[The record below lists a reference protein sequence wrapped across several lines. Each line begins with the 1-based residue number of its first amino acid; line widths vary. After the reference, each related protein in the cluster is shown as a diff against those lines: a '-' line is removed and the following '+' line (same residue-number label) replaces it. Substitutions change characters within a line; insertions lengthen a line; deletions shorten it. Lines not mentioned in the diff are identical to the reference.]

1 MRKGVSTLDRN
12 AKIVKLKLDII
23 FKRIFGDENNKDIII
38 SFVSSLLEIPQ
49 SSIQSVTINNVEL
62 APEYLD
68 QKFSRLDLKMVID
81 NRIVNIEMQ
90 VNSEPD
96 CKDRTLYYWSRIY
109 SDELH
114 SGDEYAELKQTICIN
129 IINFDLFDSKEYHS
143 HFVISEKNRG
153 EILTDKFSIHFF
165 ELKKIKNASSDNKPM
180 KEWLRLINAETEG
193 DLMDIQKETK
203 IPEVHQTIV
212 KLRELSADDK
222 LRQEV
227 YYREKRLH
235 DEASAL
241 NNARREGIEQGRV
254 EGIEQGRVEGIEL
267 GRVEGIELGK
277 AEQMDSIIRNMRK
290 NGLTEDQIR
299 KYIGGE

>member
-1 MRKGVSTLDRN
+1 
-12 AKIVKLKLDII
+12 
-23 FKRIFGDENNKDIII
+23 
-38 SFVSSLLEIPQ
+38 
-49 SSIQSVTINNVEL
+49 
-62 APEYLD
+62 
-68 QKFSRLDLKMVID
+68 MVID

-96 CKDRTLYYWSRIY
+96 FKDRTLYYWSRIY

-143 HFVISEKNRG
+143 HFVISEKDRG

-241 NNARREGIEQGRV
+241 NNARREGIEL
-254 EGIEQGRVEGIEL
+254 GRVEGIEL
-267 GRVEGIELGK
+267 GR
-277 AEQMDSIIRNMRK
+277 AEQMDAIIRNMRK

-299 KYIGGE
+299 KYIGEE

>member
-1 MRKGVSTLDRN
+1 
-12 AKIVKLKLDII
+12 
-23 FKRIFGDENNKDIII
+23 
-38 SFVSSLLEIPQ
+38 
-49 SSIQSVTINNVEL
+49 
-62 APEYLD
+62 
-68 QKFSRLDLKMVID
+68 
-81 NRIVNIEMQ
+81 
-90 VNSEPD
+90 
-96 CKDRTLYYWSRIY
+96 
-109 SDELH
+109 
-114 SGDEYAELKQTICIN
+114 
-129 IINFDLFDSKEYHS
+129 
-143 HFVISEKNRG
+143 
-153 EILTDKFSIHFF
+153 
-165 ELKKIKNASSDNKPM
+165 
-180 KEWLRLINAETEG
+180 
-193 DLMDIQKETK
+193 MDIQKETK

-254 EGIEQGRVEGIEL
+254 EGIEL

>member
-1 MRKGVSTLDRN
+1 M
-12 AKIVKLKLDII
+12 
-23 FKRIFGDENNKDIII
+23 
-38 SFVSSLLEIPQ
+38 
-49 SSIQSVTINNVEL
+49 
-62 APEYLD
+62 
-68 QKFSRLDLKMVID
+68 
-81 NRIVNIEMQ
+81 
-90 VNSEPD
+90 
-96 CKDRTLYYWSRIY
+96 
-109 SDELH
+109 
-114 SGDEYAELKQTICIN
+114 
-129 IINFDLFDSKEYHS
+129 
-143 HFVISEKNRG
+143 ISEKDRG

-241 NNARREGIEQGRV
+241 NNARREGIEL
-254 EGIEQGRVEGIEL
+254 GRVEGIEL
-267 GRVEGIELGK
+267 GR
-277 AEQMDSIIRNMRK
+277 AEQMDAIIRNMRK

-299 KYIGGE
+299 KYIGEE